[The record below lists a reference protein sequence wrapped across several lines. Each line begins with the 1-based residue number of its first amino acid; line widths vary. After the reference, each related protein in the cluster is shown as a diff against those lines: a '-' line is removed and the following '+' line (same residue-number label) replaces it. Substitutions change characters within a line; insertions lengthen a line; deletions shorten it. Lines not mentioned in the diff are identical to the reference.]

1 VTARADAWGGTAASA
16 VWFAAKAGLGAN
28 VEGHRPVAAASAGA
42 LAVCVHD
49 CIMCPWDVVKQRL
62 QLGYYRTLRP
72 VPVERGCGPVNKL
85 TVPRLGGPVAA
96 GHSGGVWDSIRTVAK
111 TEGVG
116 AFFVAYPTTLL
127 MNVPYHGVMVAA
139 NESLKK
145 LLSGPTVGTVRC
157 AR

>member
-1 VTARADAWGGTAASA
+1 
-16 VWFAAKAGLGAN
+16 LGAN

-62 QLGYYRTLRP
+62 QLGYYRTLWP
-72 VPVERGCGPVNKL
+72 VPRNATGGYKL
-85 TVPRLGGPVAA
+85 TGWGGPTNCHAA
-96 GHSGGVWDSIRTVAK
+96 HSGGVWDSIRTVAK

-145 LLSGPTVGTVRC
+145 LLSGPTAGTVRC
-157 AR
+157 AH